1 MDTELPIYI
10 INKPDV
16 DKLEQMIDENHILI
30 MRHNPTTTLIPSLTP
45 NSLPNN
51 ELTIIFGSVMD
62 FYLPQMQSITK
73 LFSQLDEH

>member
-1 MDTELPIYI
+1 LDTELPIYI

-30 MRHNPTTTLIPSLTP
+30 MRHNPTTTLIPTLTP
-45 NSLPNN
+45 NS
-51 ELTIIFGSVMD
+51 LTIIFGSLMD

-73 LFSQLDEH
+73 LFSQLDGH